1 MTDLVVDEMN
11 RVSAKQVVSE
21 FEQKISDEIFA
32 WSMLQ
37 DKMFSTTKDLIN
49 AFWKEKLN

>member
-1 MTDLVVDEMN
+1 MDNIMADEIN
-11 RVSAKQVVSE
+11 RVSPEKVLSE
-21 FEQKISDEIFA
+21 FELKIADEIFA

-37 DKMFSTTKDLIN
+37 DKMFATTKDLIN